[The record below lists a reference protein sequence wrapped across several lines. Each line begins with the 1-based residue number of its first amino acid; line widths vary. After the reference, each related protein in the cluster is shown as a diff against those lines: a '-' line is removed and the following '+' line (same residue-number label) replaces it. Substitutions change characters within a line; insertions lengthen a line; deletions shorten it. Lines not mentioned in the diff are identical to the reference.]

1 MMKKLIALCLMIAMM
16 LPCMLPAAAV
26 AESMYIIA
34 DSNTRALTR
43 EELWR
48 YQYDTLMYAF
58 NEIYARHGYKFD
70 TGSRCYNWFIQ
81 MPWYQPNANET
92 SQNHDASLNQ
102 CSKLEWNNANLI
114 KEVRK
119 EMKALGTTN
128 PQGKGLPK
136 LPAAMVNKPRGFEY
150 VKLQA
155 GQTLPVYSAPSKSAY
170 RANNGKAA
178 VSTNGAVYALGW
190 DGNWMLMLY
199 EANLAGQYRVGYI
212 NRDAIKGAKPALDTL
227 AWDGSLCTV
236 LADTSMTD
244 DPALT
249 GNALTRLRAGTK
261 VIFLTSMFNNSEWY
275 YIETTINGKIARG
288 FVPAGTLSIQGVDV
302 LEEGNG

>member
-119 EMKALGTTN
+119 GMKALGTTN

>member
-1 MMKKLIALCLMIAMM
+1 
-16 LPCMLPAAAV
+16 
-26 AESMYIIA
+26 
-34 DSNTRALTR
+34 
-43 EELWR
+43 
-48 YQYDTLMYAF
+48 
-58 NEIYARHGYKFD
+58 
-70 TGSRCYNWFIQ
+70 
-81 MPWYQPNANET
+81 
-92 SQNHDASLNQ
+92 
-102 CSKLEWNNANLI
+102 
-114 KEVRK
+114 
-119 EMKALGTTN
+119 
-128 PQGKGLPK
+128 
-136 LPAAMVNKPRGFEY
+136 
-150 VKLQA
+150 
-155 GQTLPVYSAPSKSAY
+155 
-170 RANNGKAA
+170 
-178 VSTNGAVYALGW
+178 
-190 DGNWMLMLY
+190 MLY